1 MTIKARYNEFHDI
14 NDKISKVKQLTE
26 ELEHTVK
33 AIAESHG
40 IDTNERR
47 IHRGGYP
54 ISSMS
59 RNLS

>member
-1 MTIKARYNEFHDI
+1 MSKKRRYHEFHDI
-14 NDKISKVKQLTE
+14 NDKLIQVVNQLK
-26 ELEHTVK
+26 ELEYTVK
-33 AIAESHG
+33 AIAEGHE

-47 IHRGGYP
+47 IHTGGYP